1 MPRPRLALRPALLL
15 PLLLAGA
22 TLAAVPGCNILGP
35 ALYLAHG
42 PEKIDKLYELD
53 PTRNTVVFIDDRAN
67 RIPRRVL
74 RVTMA
79 QEAER
84 LLLEK
89 EVLEPGKLIS
99 SQSAL
104 AAASTDK
111 YDRPMPVS
119 EIGRAVGADT
129 VIYVTIDEFSLSP
142 DGQSFIPSVMMRLK
156 VIDAADEERLW
167 PKENAAGHALRVRLP
182 IKQGVA
188 PTSLSAQMQ
197 YQQELA
203 KHAGVAI
210 AKVFYK
216 HELEKG
222 VNAPEY

>member
-1 MPRPRLALRPALLL
+1 MPMPRHSVLPALLA

-22 TLAAVPGCNILGP
+22 AMTALPGCNIVGP

-53 PTRNTVVFIDDRAN
+53 PLRSAVIFIDDRAN

-89 EVLEPGKLIS
+89 EALEPGKLIS

-119 EIGRAVGADT
+119 EIGRAVGADS
-129 VIYVTIDEFSLSP
+129 VIYVTIDEFMLSP
-142 DGQSFIPSVMMRLK
+142 DGQSFIPTVAMRLK
-156 VIDAADEERLW
+156 VVDAADEKRLW
-167 PKENAAGHALRVRLP
+167 PLEDGEGHALRVRLP

-188 PTSLSAQMQ
+188 PTTLSEKMQ
-197 YQQELA
+197 YEQELA
-203 KHAGVAI
+203 TQAGAAI

-216 HELEKG
+216 HELESG
-222 VNAPEY
+222 VNAPER